1 MCGSPCLLVYD
12 MAGSYTWVYGRK
24 KNTMTDKQ
32 WYFNSVTQQP
42 EFGPVSPIAQR
53 MGPYA
58 TREDAL
64 KAWQIVE
71 ERNKE
76 WNDADRQWE
85 EAGLKPTDPSDEA
98 KPQEHNQGT
107 TN

>member
-1 MCGSPCLLVYD
+1 
-12 MAGSYTWVYGRK
+12 
-24 KNTMTDKQ
+24 MTNKQ

-42 EFGPVSPIAQR
+42 ELGPVSPITQR

-76 WNDADRQWE
+76 WNDADRQWD
-85 EAGLKPTDPSDEA
+85 EAGLKTPDHPDNKHKSHGHDQRA
-98 KPQEHNQGT
+98 AN
-107 TN
+107 